1 MGASVEATVGA
12 VAQAMPAW
20 WPTALAGS
28 RVVPPPTP
36 TTTSA
41 PAALATSVIRS
52 ISRWEQMPPKTSR
65 VKSTPASWNE
75 DESWSP
81 ASFHTFSSAISSGWR
96 PSSPTCWPMEASTP
110 RPWM

>member
-1 MGASVEATVGA
+1 MGT

-20 WPTALAGS
+20 WPTALAVS

-41 PAALATSVIRS
+41 EPPLATSVMRS
-52 ISRWEQMPPKTSR
+52 ISRWEQTPPKTSR
-65 VKSTPASWNE
+65 RNSTPASWN
-75 DESWSP
+75 DVVSRSP
-81 ASFHTFSSAISSGWR
+81 ASFQTFSSAITSGWL
-96 PSSPTCWPMEASTP
+96 PSSATCLPSEASAP